1 MKELVC
7 SLTTLC
13 QGAASVDLRAKNPRA
28 VHRLHIGSAAPPP
41 WGALLVSLRKAVS
54 TKTQQM
60 PRRCLQSKK
69 VSTVASDDRWL
80 CLVVAKIDVFVD
92 ESSLSLLATCLGHC
106 LTGGRLQVLLC
117 LVKPTHLAKL
127 KRVLRRW
134 KTQKQRPRARIHELG
149 V

>member
-1 MKELVC
+1 MRLK
-7 SLTTLC
+7 
-13 QGAASVDLRAKNPRA
+13 DLRARHPRA
-28 VHRLHIGSAAPPP
+28 VHRLHLGSAAPPP

-69 VSTVASDDRWL
+69 VSKVASDDHSL
-80 CLVVAKIDVFVD
+80 CLVVAKIDVSVD
-92 ESSLSLLATCLGHC
+92 ESSRSLLATGLGRC

-117 LVKPTHLAKL
+117 LVIPTHLAKS

-134 KTQKQRPRARIHELG
+134 KIPKQRPGARTDELG

>member
-69 VSTVASDDRWL
+69 VSKVASDDRSL
-80 CLVVAKIDVFVD
+80 CLVIAKIDVFAD
-92 ESSLSLLATCLGHC
+92 KSSRSSLAAGLGRC

-117 LVKPTHLAKL
+117 LVIPTHLAKS

-134 KTQKQRPRARIHELG
+134 KIPKQRPRARTHELG